1 MPKGG
6 ARREKVPEVDL
17 NHLADSLVCH
27 VKAVGLQ
34 GAFALGKYLNLERQQ
49 AVVGQDLVDLLPLI
63 KSLCKV
69 EPSLQFKYSDL
80 SEVLKQILKDFPG
93 IKDSFPLSMQGT
105 LWKTLADALLVVRNH
120 CRRIGRDKAK
130 YLEAGKK
137 LSHFQLE
144 KLEEIW
150 AFFNEPAGQG
160 SSPRKVGKKVV
171 SPAKSIATDDFLKE
185 FEVPATQDSL
195 LGEAEN
201 VMPVPTRKRALRQTM
216 ARPAASEKKLG
227 KKPEARP
234 AASKKLGKKPACQE
248 ERLPDDWVMGDQAL
262 NFMTYKAGAVALR
275 GFGEWLGK
283 LCLEGERQSGL
294 SRGSMESGRS
304 FLFKVWKELDSQGE
318 FLNLVEWLVEKMDE
332 SLRSGTATEAGVAK
346 AKGQGK
352 GSKGEEEEGKGGKGK
367 ALGKEG
373 KGGGKEEG
381 KGQGGKGEGG
391 KGGGKEE
398 EGQGGKEGGKEEEG
412 QGGKGGGKEDEEE
425 GGKGEGGKGGGGK
438 ESGEGKEKE

>member
-63 KSLCKV
+63 KSLYKV

-105 LWKTLADALLVVRNH
+105 LWKTLADALLVVCNH

-150 AFFNEPAGQG
+150 AFFNEPAGEG
-160 SSPRKVGKKVV
+160 SSPRKVGK
-171 SPAKSIATDDFLKE
+171 KE

-195 LGEAEN
+195 LEEAEN
-201 VMPVPTRKRALRQTM
+201 VMPVLTRKRALRQTM

-262 NFMTYKAGAVALR
+262 NFMTYKTGAVALR
-275 GFGEWLGK
+275 VPGG
-283 LCLEGERQSGL
+283 RQVMQLL
-294 SRGSMESGRS
+294 SH
-304 FLFKVWKELDSQGE
+304 
-318 FLNLVEWLVEKMDE
+318 
-332 SLRSGTATEAGVAK
+332 
-346 AKGQGK
+346 
-352 GSKGEEEEGKGGKGK
+352 KGK
-367 ALGKEG
+367 EHNNKLAKEALKMFKAGKTL
-373 KGGGKEEG
+373 
-381 KGQGGKGEGG
+381 GEV
-391 KGGGKEE
+391 KAWKS
-398 EGQGGKEGGKEEEG
+398 QAVKK
-412 QGGKGGGKEDEEE
+412 
-425 GGKGEGGKGGGGK
+425 
-438 ESGEGKEKE
+438 